1 MVGFYHGTIIPGND
15 ANEGIYFIKQ
25 GTAYS
30 IYTKVN
36 GKAPELYAEANDV
49 TAATIE
55 ELWGR
60 IGDTFV
66 QKTFTIAG
74 IDLQDNIPVSE
85 LVEAL
90 ELKSLAYKDSAT
102 GTLEDYVTEVVGI
115 DYTPTG
121 KVEINLGYE
130 NTQIVSSGTFIPTG
144 TISGE
149 FTPEGHIQLNQDDK
163 GFAISGTI
171 TKPIATVDATTTII
185 NQISDV
191 GTLPTYTPAQ
201 YVAPSVSETKVPFAT
216 AGMTAAIDS
225 SNNSLLVFTNVNT
238 VEALTGIGFNQG
250 SYTPA
255 VFNPGSLPTIDNT
268 LSVVSSING
277 VDVSTPEFIG
287 DKISATFIGTTS
299 DINAEFKGETETIT
313 VSGNYDKAIV
323 NSATFTG
330 DEQTITPTL
339 TKENKTITV
348 Q

>member
-30 IYTKVN
+30 IYAKRDGV
-36 GKAPELYAEANDV
+36 APELYAETNDV
-49 TAATIE
+49 TASTIE
-55 ELWGR
+55 ELWTR
-60 IGDTFV
+60 IGENFV

-121 KVEINLGYE
+121 KVEINLGYD
-130 NTQIVSSGTFIPTG
+130 NVQIVSSGTFIPTG
-144 TISGE
+144 AITGS
-149 FTPEGHIQLNQDDK
+149 FTPEGQIQLSQDNE

-171 TKPIATVDATTTII
+171 TKPTATVDATTNVI
-185 NQISDV
+185 NQIADV
-191 GTLPTYTPAQ
+191 GTLPSYTPAQ
-201 YVAPSVSETKVPFAT
+201 YTAPSVTETRTPFAT

-225 SNNSLLVFTNVNT
+225 SNPSLLVFTNVNT
-238 VEALTGIGFNQG
+238 AEALVGIGFNQG

-255 VFNPGSLPTIDNT
+255 TFNPGSLPTIDNT
-268 LSVVSSING
+268 LSVVSRING

-339 TKENKTITV
+339 TKEDKVITV